1 MLRNRKV
8 SIIGDGAVGSTI
20 AYTLFTHHTVNEI
33 VIIDLNK
40 KKAEGDVLDMI
51 HGMSFVSPKILK
63 AGEYSDCKG
72 SNIIVI
78 TAGVAQKEGETRQDL
93 LLKNVRVMDSII
105 ESIKPYIDE
114 HTIILMVTNPVDVLT
129 YYVAYKLGID
139 KRRVI
144 GSGTVLDTARLKSVI
159 ADDTHIDP
167 RNIHTFV
174 IGEHGDS
181 EVPTFSI
188 TTIGGLPIEDY
199 CARCGKCN
207 NKNLVKMHQLHE
219 TVKNAAY
226 EIISKKGAT
235 FYAVAL
241 SVDKI
246 IETILN
252 DQNSV
257 LTVSTYVENEFD
269 GRIKDVY
276 MSLPCVV
283 NSKGVEKILRP
294 KYNEYEIN
302 KVVNSGKELREKIE
316 LIIK

>member
-1 MLRNRKV
+1 MENRKV
-8 SIIGDGAVGSTI
+8 AIIGDGAVGSTI
-20 AYTLFTHHTVNEI
+20 AYTLFVHNTVNGI
-33 VIIDLNK
+33 VIVDLNK
-40 KKAEGDVLDMI
+40 NKVEGDVLDMV
-51 HGMSFVSPKILK
+51 HGTSFVSPKVVK
-63 AGEYSDCKG
+63 AGEYKDCKG
-72 SNIIVI
+72 AHIIVI

-93 LLKNVRVMDSII
+93 LFRNVKVMDSIVS
-105 ESIKPYIDE
+105 SIKPYIEED
-114 HTIILMVTNPVDVLT
+114 TIILMVTNPVDVLT
-129 YYVAYKLGID
+129 YYVAKKLGID

-159 ADDTHIDP
+159 AEDTHIDP

-188 TTIGGLPIEDY
+188 TTIGGLPIEEY
-199 CARCGKCN
+199 CAKCGRCN

-219 TVKNAAY
+219 KVKNAAY

-241 SVDKI
+241 SVDRI

-257 LTVSTYVENEFD
+257 LTVSTYIESEFD
-269 GRIKDVY
+269 GQVKDVY

-283 NSKGVEKILRP
+283 NSTGVVKILRP
-294 KYNEYEIN
+294 RYNAYEID
-302 KVVNSGKELREKIE
+302 KIVKSGKELKEKID
-316 LIIK
+316 LLADL